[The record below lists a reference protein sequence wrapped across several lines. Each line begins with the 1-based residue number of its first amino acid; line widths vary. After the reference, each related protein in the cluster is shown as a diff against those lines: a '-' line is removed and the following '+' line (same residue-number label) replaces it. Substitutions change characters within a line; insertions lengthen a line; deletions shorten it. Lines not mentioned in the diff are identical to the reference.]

1 MAKLSDWL
9 LKHKAV
15 AIFLV
20 LWGLTLFTVVT
31 LKVFFD
37 PPTIPG
43 GTAGAYATF
52 FAILGVALTPW
63 EKIAHW
69 AKEKASVR
77 GRSKTD

>member
-20 LWGLTLFTVVT
+20 FYGLTMFTIVT
-31 LKVFFD
+31 IKVFFD
-37 PPTIPG
+37 PPSIPA

-52 FAILGVALTPW
+52 FAILGIALTPW
-63 EKIAHW
+63 EKIAQW

-77 GRSKTD
+77 SRSKAD

>member
-43 GTAGAYATF
+43 
-52 FAILGVALTPW
+52 
-63 EKIAHW
+63 
-69 AKEKASVR
+69 
-77 GRSKTD
+77 

>member
-15 AIFLV
+15 AICLV
-20 LWGLTLFTVVT
+20 IWGLSLFTAIT

-37 PPTIPG
+37 PPTIPA

-52 FAILGVALTPW
+52 FAVLGIALTPW
-63 EKIAHW
+63 ERIAKW
-69 AKEKASVR
+69 AKEKADA
-77 GRSKTD
+77 GRNP